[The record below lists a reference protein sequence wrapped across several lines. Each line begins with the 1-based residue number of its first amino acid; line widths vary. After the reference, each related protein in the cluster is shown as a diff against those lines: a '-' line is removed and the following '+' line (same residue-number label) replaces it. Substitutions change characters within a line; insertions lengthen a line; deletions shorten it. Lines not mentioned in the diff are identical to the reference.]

1 MHINQAKAQIKN
13 AIIAYS
19 TKDSRGNYRI
29 PVSKQRP
36 VFLIGAPGIGKTAIV
51 EQIAQELDL
60 GFVSYAM
67 THHTRQS
74 ALGLPFIMEKEY
86 GGTKYSVSEYTMSE
100 IIASVYDEIART
112 GRKEGIL
119 FLDEINC
126 VSETL
131 APSMLQFLQYKTFGR
146 HRVPEGWIVVTAGN
160 PPEYNDSVREFDIA
174 MLDRLKK
181 IEVEPDYEA
190 WKEYAVANKV
200 HPAVLSYL
208 AIRSQYFYRV
218 TTSVDG
224 KQFVT
229 ARAWDDLSQ
238 MISLYEENEIKVDD
252 DLISQYVQDE
262 EIAKDFTNYYD
273 LYQKYRSDY
282 QIEQILDGTVADEIR
297 SRAGHAKFDE
307 RLSLISL
314 IMSSLD
320 EEISDVTLRED
331 ALQTIIPEFRQNSSA
346 PAVFLK
352 EQIGYWKNRS
362 EKTDTKEN
370 IEHADTVLAMYDSL
384 QRQQTSDYDM
394 ELLYGTLKNEVAVL
408 KEESDL
414 IQNHLSNVFRFF
426 EDVFGNGQ
434 EMLILV
440 SELTIRPYVSK
451 YIYRHGCD
459 KYYEYNKQLLFGD
472 REKSLTDRIDALEL
486 LELDQPE

>member
-1 MHINQAKAQIKN
+1 MHIKKAKAQIKN

-19 TKDSRGNYRI
+19 TKDSRGRYRI

-36 VFLIGAPGIGKTAIV
+36 VFLVGAPGIGKTAIV
-51 EQIAQELDL
+51 EQIARELNI

-74 ALGLPFIMEKEY
+74 ALGLPFIVEKEY
-86 GGTKYSVSEYTMSE
+86 GGELHSVSEYTMSE
-100 IIASVYDEIART
+100 IIASVYDEISRS
-112 GRKEGIL
+112 GKKQGIL

-160 PPEYNDSVREFDIA
+160 PAEYNDSVREYDIA

-181 IEVEPDYEA
+181 IEVEPDYEV
-190 WKEYAVANKV
+190 WKEYAVQNNV
-200 HPAVLSYL
+200 HPSVLSYL
-208 AIRSQYFYRV
+208 AIRTQYFYRV
-218 TTSVDG
+218 TTTVDG
-224 KQFVT
+224 KSFVT

-238 MISLYEENEIKVDD
+238 MISLYEENEIEIDY

-262 EIAKDFTNYYD
+262 EIAKDFANYYD
-273 LYQKYRSDY
+273 LYRKYRSDY
-282 QIEQILDGTVADEIR
+282 QIPEILEGNVSSEIKE
-297 SRAGHAKFDE
+297 RAENAKFDE

-314 IMSSLD
+314 IISSLD
-320 EEISDVTLRED
+320 EEITGITLHED
-331 ALQTIIPEFRQNSSA
+331 ALQKVISEFKENRNA

-352 EQIGYWKNRS
+352 EMRIRWKSRS

-370 IEHADTVLAMYDSL
+370 ADLAAEVFEIYEGLSKM
-384 QRQQTSDYDM
+384 QTEDFNM
-394 ELLYGTLKNEVAVL
+394 ELLKNNIKNEVIVL
-408 KEESDL
+408 KEESTL
-414 IQNHLSNVFRFF
+414 VQKHLDNVFRFF
-426 EDVFGNGQ
+426 EECFGNGQ

-440 SELTIRPYVSK
+440 SELTIRPYISR

-459 KYYEYNKQLLFGD
+459 KYYEYNKQLLFED
-472 REKSLTDRIDALEL
+472 RQQALSDRIDALNL
-486 LELDQPE
+486 LELEQ